1 MNTGAPREPR
11 TPAKRFSEYGR
22 TSWGPYWE
30 VLFAPAMISGW
41 INWKRASTGVNV
53 ARLLWGERENARR
66 TYETVHGSDPHR
78 WPTRHPGAV
87 VEAVIADA
95 SAVCLRCDY
104 FEPCRSPDQAARAA
118 RHHEQSRGR
127 YRGSMDQR
135 RAQWDRFVAEQRNQ

>member
-1 MNTGAPREPR
+1 MNTGAPRAAR
-11 TPAKRFSEYGR
+11 IPAKRFSESGR

-41 INWKRASTGVNV
+41 VNWKRASTGVGV
-53 ARLLWGERENARR
+53 ARLLWGEREKLRR
-66 TYETVHGSDPHR
+66 SYETVHGSDPDR
-78 WPTRHPGAV
+78 WPTPHPGAV
-87 VEAVIADA
+87 VDAVLADT

-104 FEPCRSPDQAARAA
+104 FAPHRSPDQALRAA

-135 RAQWDRFVAEQRNQ
+135 RAQWDRFVAEHRN